1 LLLVSLVFSFNSISN
16 WNEIQLFVQAKKKRE
31 ESEGMKVT
39 GKYPDKFQVKQMA

>member
-1 LLLVSLVFSFNSISN
+1 MRYNFLYK
-16 WNEIQLFVQAKKKRE
+16 QKKRE